1 MLQSAE
7 VCLWER
13 QIEDMCVCDLPS
25 ALSIQAYVLKHGKR
39 VDVKR
44 FTYISPEMMP
54 LFIDQESEE
63 RV

>member
-13 QIEDMCVCDLPS
+13 QIEDMCVCDLPL
-25 ALSIQAYVLKHGKR
+25 ALSIQAYVLKRSKR

-44 FTYISPEMMP
+44 FTYFSSEMMP
-54 LFIDQESEE
+54 LFIEQESEE